1 MHTIESVYHNLEATL
16 LREVAL
22 HEAIKELLSSQRSA
36 ILDRQPRHLMEVA
49 SLINARIAE
58 AAILKTQRE
67 AAMHTLAELYV
78 LPRPSRLSDFL
89 ELLDAKIAAPLKD
102 LMHALNI
109 HLSKSRRYVRLN
121 QYLAARLLT
130 VTRDIIQQMAP
141 GKVVHTYNQKGS
153 LRVASESPN
162 AGLAFLA

>member
-67 AAMHTLAELYV
+67 AAMHTLILNG
-78 LPRPSRLSDFL
+78 LLRLSFYDTH
-89 ELLDAKIAAPLKD
+89 LD
-102 LMHALNI
+102 
-109 HLSKSRRYVRLN
+109 
-121 QYLAARLLT
+121 YLT
-130 VTRDIIQQMAP
+130 QQDWL
-141 GKVVHTYNQKGS
+141 Q
-153 LRVASESPN
+153 
-162 AGLAFLA
+162 